1 MPLSRDAHLLTNDV
15 IKFKSKIETPLFT
28 QTLANVRVHDVTV
41 IRPLLACLL
50 AYLLAHTLILPHTT
64 TTTTIL
70 TGGWQQAANRGCKG
84 RLPEPSAEVL
94 CIE

>member
-64 TTTTIL
+64 TIL
-70 TGGWQQAANRGCKG
+70 TGWQQAANRGCKG